1 MRGGAG
7 GPIRSGMFVSRVVTL
22 RSPLGPLALGIV
34 DPMAPGVAE
43 GISTLLVRSIQDARE
58 ANDGHLPGWLVDDI
72 ERNYISPAKI
82 RSLWAETGHRFV
94 VALGDEIVGTIHVAK
109 QHDLILPIDR
119 MRVNVPAADFPNVQP
134 ADFHHVVNI
143 SVRHE
148 LRRAKI
154 GTAMVDGIVT
164 SFRDTFEGEGLWVRA
179 DPPWHPSLAGLGF
192 VHDPSMDVFLP
203 EEVARTA
210 GLPHPIFNQR
220 YACDCPA
227 PPERTRLM
235 ETKKLQYVSMARR
248 FDAARADAVTVPARL
263 EADATL
269 AAREAVAT
277 DFGAVHRSLP
287 RAVAVPES
295 DDALAA
301 LLSRS
306 DRRVTVRGAGQ
317 STEGQSLGDD
327 LVIST
332 AGLDR
337 VVAIEDGAVV
347 VQAGVTWRKLLETL
361 ADDLPPVV
369 PGWTNATIGGAIAT
383 CGFGKGSHRDGTIA
397 DHVLS
402 MLVVT
407 GDGRRIRCSRTQAG
421 WLFDAVL
428 GGFGLFGVVA
438 EATLRLVP
446 RRRCVT
452 LTRTPLPTLDALSTT
467 PAFHTMAFRTG
478 EGFTAVRVDESDT
491 GTPLKDYLL
500 GRADAP
506 PAPRAMLQI
515 FSPRA
520 QLAAVTDVVVA
531 GVGDDA
537 VVVHPVRRG
546 RAGALVPTVAAE
558 GEVFCAIS
566 VLGPPRDSH
575 AAIAAEVT
583 RLGAR
588 TTLFGALPEVAGS
601 FLPERRDALARAKA
615 MADPHRVLGAPRL
628 RVLV

>member
-1 MRGGAG
+1 
-7 GPIRSGMFVSRVVTL
+7 MFVSRVVTL
-22 RSPLGPLALGIV
+22 GSPLGPLALGIV
-34 DPMAPGVAE
+34 DPFAVGVAE
-43 GISTLLVRSIQDARE
+43 GISTLLMRSIQDARAE
-58 ANDGHLPGWLVDDI
+58 NGGHLPGWLVDDI

-94 VALGDEIVGTIHVAK
+94 VTLADEIVGTIHVAK
-109 QHDLILPIDR
+109 RHDIILTIDR
-119 MRVNVPAADFPNVQP
+119 VRVNVPAADFPHFKP
-134 ADFHHVVNI
+134 EGFHHVVNI

-148 LRRAKI
+148 LRRAKVA
-154 GTAMVDGIVT
+154 TAMVDGIVT

-179 DPPWHPSLAGLGF
+179 DPPWHPGLAGLGF

-203 EEVARTA
+203 EDVARTA
-210 GLPHPIFNQR
+210 DLPHPIFNRR

-227 PPERTRLM
+227 PPERARLM

-248 FDAARADAVTVPARL
+248 FDAARAATAAVPARL
-263 EADATL
+263 EADTTL
-269 AAREAVAT
+269 SAREAHAT

-287 RAVAVPES
+287 QAVAVPES

-332 AGLDR
+332 ARLDR
-337 VVAIEDGAVV
+337 IVAIEEHAVV
-347 VQAGVTWRKLLETL
+347 VQAGVTWRHLLAAL
-361 ADDLPPVV
+361 GPRFPPVV
-369 PGWTNATIGGAIAT
+369 PGWTSATIGGAIAT

-452 LTRTPLPTLDALSTT
+452 FTRTPLPSLDALAST
-467 PAFHTMAFRTG
+467 PAFHTMAFRTE
-478 EGFTAVRVDESDT
+478 EGFTAVRVDESDA
-491 GTPLKDYLL
+491 GTPTKDYLL

-506 PAPRAMLQI
+506 PPPRAMLQV
-515 FSPRA
+515 FAPRA
-520 QLAAVTDVVVA
+520 SLAAVTDVIVA
-531 GVGDDA
+531 GTGDDA
-537 VVVHPVRRG
+537 VVVHPIRRG
-546 RAGALVPTVAAE
+546 RAGALVPSVAAE
-558 GEVFCAIS
+558 GEVFYAIS
-566 VLGPPRDSH
+566 VLGPPRDTH
-575 AAIAAEVT
+575 AAIASEVT

-588 TTLFGALPEVAGS
+588 TTLFGALPHAGGT
-601 FLPERRDALARAKA
+601 FLPERREALARAKA
-615 MADPHRVLGAPRL
+615 MADPHGVLGAPRL
-628 RVLV
+628 RVLL